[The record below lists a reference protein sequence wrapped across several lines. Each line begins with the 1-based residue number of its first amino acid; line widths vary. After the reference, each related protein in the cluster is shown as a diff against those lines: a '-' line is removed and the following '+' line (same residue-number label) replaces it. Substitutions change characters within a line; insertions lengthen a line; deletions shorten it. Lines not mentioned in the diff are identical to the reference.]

1 MGFLYKSGRVRSF
14 ILIFLTLLA
23 LVVSIPVGNHFIS
36 LINNGITKVL
46 DDIQKETGLKI
57 SYKSM
62 SPSLM
67 KNVCIRQIEISS
79 DNGNLLSI
87 ENVKAGI
94 KISELLKKNLQNG
107 ISYVLID
114 GVNIEVSRLVQ
125 FIQKIQKNSKT
136 ENEALQ
142 LQIEK
147 YIPGNVKLKNIRI
160 NYEQNNI
167 SAILNVKKINID
179 NNPKKNIIE
188 LQIDS
193 EVEAKMNSS
202 IQMLNQK
209 ISCHLNV
216 NGDFSRQIDESHF
229 VIRISNLTNGIYK
242 IGKLNFQAILE
253 NKKIDVHTIQVIN
266 PVSVGVKYDLQNNV
280 INAQLKTEKLKPF
293 EIILANS
300 NQKKISKFKNVSFD
314 TDTIVNCDLSNK
326 TLRFLS
332 DSNIFIPNNVF
343 PGGLNAGFSVYG
355 NQKELE
361 VTKLYLNGENCSAN
375 AKLKYSY
382 ENMQLSGMFDLPYFK
397 MNNGNVISTEIYFD
411 ALEKGFMAFS
421 PQIFVNSQALTALSL
436 SLLPGKDSFDFRFEA
451 SDYSHSDDS
460 EPGLIQIDGSYLLK
474 SNYIQTSV
482 LFNTI
487 YLDTLVGFVQQFAPQ
502 NKSFNFNSIKKNV
515 SPFVVSGDLYVSS
528 DFKTLSYN
536 VPYILLANTQK
547 DNQVIMLSVNGNEQS
562 FQMNNLSVVY
572 GKVAFDASGSFDRN
586 EDFSDMFFTLDLT
599 SSSIPYH
606 FSGSIMPGIVTLSGD
621 YDTQVEV
628 RFEKDKISGLLNFNN
643 LPIDLLKNTTVFST
657 NTEFFYD
664 SLNGPEIRLHQF
676 EAEIPDVNYSTSP
689 KITLSGNITKY
700 GAQFDSIAYS
710 DLYSSLQGDADVTI
724 NINNSIF
731 DSLGARINVK
741 NPVSQENIFFDG
753 VISNPEQIKLTKDNI
768 LKNLYLNLQL
778 ELNSF
783 GLNRFGFLQNENNK
797 ISAAF
802 YASGILE
809 NPYISLNVSD
819 SSILIANSFLKV
831 QGNAILEDEVLSV
844 NDFSINYDVLNIFD
858 IQAKCGLKD
867 LSLDAEGKLLVKAG
881 GKTLESPLKLKL
893 SNAIVPQNSRLPD
906 SFFVSLEAPEF
917 SGSLLKKKFPL
928 SLSFAYS
935 DKSFLI
941 SSSQNAGINGFFD
954 IKNELLDLTVDNGS
968 FISFGLGGIT
978 SANNTSLSLYDINI
992 DLAKLLSYMNFD
1004 DLLFVEKGILNGEIM
1019 ISNSLDNPDFSGSVR
1034 IPHPAFNLPF
1044 ITNHKLTT
1052 DELVLNFNQNE
1063 IEFEKTV
1070 LKNKNN
1076 KKVEVEFDFMLN
1088 KWMIDRIEGSV
1099 KTQNQELFPVK
1110 LSTPLFVL
1118 QGNVSTDLKL
1128 SLEENIFDISGTI
1141 FGENV
1146 ELSSSVASFSSIPQN
1161 QLDELMEL
1169 SESIQVQTNLDIKLG
1184 THASISFDPILRC
1197 IFVPNTSFSV
1207 VYNPNDD
1214 ELSVNGELKV
1224 RSGDVSYLNRNFY
1237 IKSGAIKFNPEE
1249 LSNPIVTLR
1258 AETREKDYKGQTVKI
1273 IMSVENQYLDKMEPR
1288 FSSEPAKS
1296 ENDILTM
1303 LGQIVVADSS
1313 NATDLLFAASEYALQ
1328 STVMR
1333 SMENKLRDLLNFD
1346 IFSIRTN
1353 ILQNTLGIRDL
1364 SKNNLS
1370 IGNFLDNS
1378 TVYIGRY
1385 LGSSLYID
1393 AMLHVSF
1400 DNAGTSDIISVGQPI
1415 FQPEFGIELEG
1426 PLSNVPVK
1434 INSGTEFLFSGPNIR
1449 INMAPDINA
1458 MINGKFEPS
1467 ASLTLTWKL
1476 TF

>member
-125 FIQKIQKNSKT
+125 FIRKIQKNSKT

-332 DSNIFIPNNVF
+332 DSNIFVPNNVF

-572 GKVAFDASGSFDRN
+572 GKIAFDASGSFDRN

-741 NPVSQENIFFDG
+741 NPFSQENIFFDG
-753 VISNPEQIKLTKDNI
+753 VISNPEQIKLTKENI

-797 ISAAF
+797 LSASF

-831 QGNAILEDEVLSV
+831 SGNAILEDEILSV
-844 NDFSINYDVLNIFD
+844 NDFSINYDVLNISD
-858 IQAKCGLKD
+858 IQAKC
-867 LSLDAEGKLLVKAG
+867 SLRDITLAAEGKMLVNVG
-881 GKTLESPLKLKL
+881 EKTLQSPMKLKL
-893 SNAIVPQNSRLPD
+893 SNAIVPHDSRIPE
-906 SFFVSLEAPEF
+906 SFFVNLEFPEF
-917 SGSLLKKKFPL
+917 SGSMIKTKFPL
-928 SLSFAYS
+928 SLSFSYS
-935 DKSFLI
+935 DKYFLI
-941 SSSQNAGINGFFD
+941 SSSKNAGINGIFD
-954 IKNELLDLTVDNGS
+954 LNNKLLDLTVNNGS

-992 DLAKLLSYMNFD
+992 DLAKLFSYFNFD
-1004 DLLFVEKGILNGEIM
+1004 NILSVENGIINGDIM
-1019 ISNSLDNPDFSGSVR
+1019 ISNSLDNPDFSGSIR
-1034 IPHPAFNLPF
+1034 IPKPIFSLPF
-1044 ITNHKLTT
+1044 LTNHKLTT

-1070 LKNKNN
+1070 LNNKNN
-1076 KKVEVEFDFMLN
+1076 QKVEVEFDFMLN
-1088 KWMIDRIEGSV
+1088 KWVVDRIEGSV
-1099 KTQNQELFPVK
+1099 KTQNPNLFPIK
-1110 LSTPLFVL
+1110 ITTPLFVL
-1118 QGNVSTDLKL
+1118 QGNVFTDLKL
-1128 SLEENIFDISGTI
+1128 SFEENIFDISGTI

-1237 IKSGAIKFNPEE
+1237 IKSGVIKFNPEE

>member
-36 LINNGITKVL
+36 LINNSITKVL

-62 SPSLM
+62 SPSLL
-67 KNVCIRQIEISS
+67 KNVYIRQIEISS

-332 DSNIFIPNNVF
+332 DSNIFVPNNVF

-572 GKVAFDASGSFDRN
+572 GKIAFDASGSFDRN

-741 NPVSQENIFFDG
+741 NPFSQENIFFDG
-753 VISNPEQIKLTKDNI
+753 VISNPEQIKLTKENI

-797 ISAAF
+797 LSASF

-831 QGNAILEDEVLSV
+831 SGNAILEDEILSV
-844 NDFSINYDVLNIFD
+844 NDFSINYDVLNISD
-858 IQAKCGLKD
+858 IQAKC
-867 LSLDAEGKLLVKAG
+867 SLRDITLAAEGKMLVNVG
-881 GKTLESPLKLKL
+881 EKTLQSPMKLKL
-893 SNAIVPQNSRLPD
+893 SNAIVPHDSRIPE
-906 SFFVSLEAPEF
+906 SFFVNLEFPEF
-917 SGSLLKKKFPL
+917 SGSMIKTKFPL
-928 SLSFAYS
+928 SLSFSYS
-935 DKSFLI
+935 DKYFLI
-941 SSSQNAGINGFFD
+941 SSSKNAGINGIFD
-954 IKNELLDLTVDNGS
+954 LNNKLLDLTVNNGS

-992 DLAKLLSYMNFD
+992 DLAKLFSYFNFD
-1004 DLLFVEKGILNGEIM
+1004 NILSVENGIINGDIM
-1019 ISNSLDNPDFSGSVR
+1019 ISNSLDNPDFSGSIR
-1034 IPHPAFNLPF
+1034 IPKPIFSLPF
-1044 ITNHKLTT
+1044 LTNHKLTT

-1070 LKNKNN
+1070 LNNKNN
-1076 KKVEVEFDFMLN
+1076 QKVEVEFDFMLN
-1088 KWMIDRIEGSV
+1088 KWVVDRIEGSV
-1099 KTQNQELFPVK
+1099 KTQNPNLFPIK
-1110 LSTPLFVL
+1110 ITTPLFVL
-1118 QGNVSTDLKL
+1118 QGNVFTDLKL
-1128 SLEENIFDISGTI
+1128 SFEENIFDISGTI

-1237 IKSGAIKFNPEE
+1237 IKSGVIKFNPEE